1 MKKLLYVL
9 ILFVYIFTLAGCS
22 KEKAIQPEISKP
34 YEKPW
39 GSEEI
44 KVNDVFDEYDYVSLE
59 SVYSKGDYKSVI
71 FTTSRNMENQRNVGY
86 ANETDN
92 IIVYRDFGDRSGFE
106 TVNVDL
112 FEGIVTDVYEY
123 GGELYYAIF
132 YPYAGRGEIIYR
144 DSLYLENHIVYTYE
158 CKPVPMGES
167 PLEIFVLD
175 NELFAVHSMESDRQ
189 YIKKLFYLRGVACTE
204 IAEFVD
210 DQPFDI
216 EIVSV
221 NSDDYLYNVENREQV
236 NVQYWKID
244 TSENQRTFTLY
255 TDEQQDYQYSLPYE
269 TGDGYIVQD
278 EDVYIRRTKQ
288 AKTFE
293 YKALEFLNKDDN
305 TLYELETGDFYTF
318 NTGRSVMIFTHGDY
332 SAPQI
337 KVVRHSYFPENNHN
351 KIEINPVGL
360 DTTKCLVNVAIC
372 DEDIVIMLK
381 DGEKNYR
388 LYDLY

>member
-1 MKKLLYVL
+1 MKNLISVL
-9 ILFVYIFTLAGCS
+9 ILSVFMLILNGCS
-22 KEKAIQPEISKP
+22 KEKAIQPEIIKP

-112 FEGIVTDVYEY
+112 FEGIITDVYEC

-132 YPYAGRGEIIYR
+132 YPYAGRGEIVCR

-158 CKPVPMGES
+158 CKPVSMGES

-175 NELFAVHSMESDRQ
+175 NELFAVHSMESDGQ

-269 TGDGYIVQD
+269 TGDGYIIQN

-293 YKALEFLNKDDN
+293 YEALEFLNKDDN
-305 TLYELETGDFYTF
+305 TLYELETGGFYTF
-318 NTGRSVMIFTHGDY
+318 NTGRSVMIFSHGDY
-332 SAPQI
+332 TAPQI
-337 KVVRHSYFPENNHN
+337 KVVRHSYFPEYNHN

-360 DTTKCLVNVAIC
+360 DTTNCLVNVAIC

>member
-1 MKKLLYVL
+1 MKKLLSVL

-22 KEKAIQPEISKP
+22 KEKAMQPEIIKP

-44 KVNDVFDEYDYVSLE
+44 KINSVFDEYDYVSLE

-71 FTTSRNMENQRNVGY
+71 FTTSRKMKNQRNVGY

-92 IIVYRDFGDRSGFE
+92 IIVYRDFGDRQGFE

-123 GGELYYAIF
+123 GGELYYSIF

-158 CKPVPMGES
+158 CKPVSMGES
-167 PLEIFVLD
+167 PLEMFVLD
-175 NELFAVHSMESDRQ
+175 NELFAVHSVESDGQ
-189 YIKKLFYLRGVACTE
+189 YIKKLFYLKGVACTE
-204 IAEFVD
+204 IAEFAD

-244 TSENQRTFTLY
+244 TGENQRTFTLY
-255 TDEQQDYQYSLPYE
+255 TDEQQNYQYSLPYE
-269 TGDGYIVQD
+269 TGDGYVIQG

-318 NTGRSVMIFTHGDY
+318 NTGKNVMIFSHGDY

-337 KVVRHSYFPENNHN
+337 KVVRHSYFPEHNHN

-360 DTTKCLVNVAIC
+360 DTANCLVNVAVC
-372 DEDIVIMLK
+372 DEDVVIMLK

>member
-1 MKKLLYVL
+1 MKKLLSVL

-22 KEKAIQPEISKP
+22 KEQVIQPEISKP

-92 IIVYRDFGDRSGFE
+92 IIVYRDFGDSSGFE

-144 DSLYLENHIVYTYE
+144 ESLYLENHIVYTYE

-175 NELFAVHSMESDRQ
+175 NELFAVHSMESDGQ

-204 IAEFVD
+204 IAEFAE

-221 NSDDYLYNVENREQV
+221 NSDDYLYNVENREQAD
-236 NVQYWKID
+236 VQYWKID

-269 TGDGYIVQD
+269 TGEGYVIQG

-305 TLYELETGDFYTF
+305 ALYELETGDFYTF
-318 NTGRSVMIFTHGDY
+318 NTGRSVMIFSHGDY

-337 KVVRHSYFPENNHN
+337 KVVRHSYFPEHNHN

-360 DTTKCLVNVAIC
+360 DTTNCLVNVAIC